1 MSISRQKVV
10 LVGDG
15 AVGSAYA
22 FAMVQQGIAEEFAII
37 NHTHEKAVGDVL
49 DLEDATA
56 YTHNKK
62 IYAAGYDTCKDADIV
77 VLTAGAAQ
85 KPGES
90 RLELVSRNLKIT
102 KDIVDQVMASGF
114 DGIFL
119 VAANPVDI
127 LTYATQKFSGLPEKR
142 VIGSGTSLDSARL
155 QVALSKVFD
164 VHPSNV
170 IAYMLGEHG
179 DTEFASFNN
188 ATIGGVP
195 LLSLAEFNNVPM
207 EQLKKIEDEVRHKAY
222 EIINRKGATYYG
234 VATSLARITRA
245 ILRDDDEILPVSAPM
260 NGEYG
265 LNDIY
270 IGTTAVINRT
280 GICEVFELPL
290 FDEEAKAM
298 AHSAAVL
305 KEITENGMK
314 QLEADK

>member
-1 MSISRQKVV
+1 MPLKRQKVV
-10 LVGDG
+10 LIGDG

-22 FAMVQQGIAEEFAII
+22 FAMIHQGLAEEFAII
-37 NHTHEKAVGDVL
+37 NHTHEKAVGDVM

-56 YTHNKK
+56 YTHNKR
-62 IYAAGYDTCKDADIV
+62 IYAADYDTCKDADLV
-77 VLTAGAAQ
+77 VITAGAAQ
-85 KPGES
+85 KPGET
-90 RLELVSRNLKIT
+90 RLQLVSKNLKIT
-102 KDIVDQVMASGF
+102 KGIVDQVMASGF

-119 VAANPVDI
+119 VASNPVDV
-127 LTYATQKFSGLPEKR
+127 LTYAVQKFSGLPQKR

-155 QVALSKVFD
+155 QVALSKLFD
-164 VHPSNV
+164 VHPNNV

-179 DTEFASFNN
+179 DTEFASFDN

-195 LLSLAEFNNVPM
+195 LLALAE
-207 EQLKKIEDEVRHKAY
+207 LKDISMDTLLQVEDDVRHKAY

-234 VATSLARITRA
+234 VATSLVQITRA

-290 FDEEAKAM
+290 KDREKDAM

-305 KEITENGMK
+305 QKIAYDGMEELENN
-314 QLEADK
+314 